1 MRRELIYL
9 ISFVFVAVLATAN
22 RSNGGLAA
30 WWKLDEGSG
39 TTALDSSGN
48 GNDAAFKGAPAWA
61 DNGKFG
67 KAVRFNGTSD
77 YLAAPDSNSLDIKG
91 DQLSIAAWING
102 DAWSGARHI
111 LRKTADSGTGAIY
124 LIRSQ
129 ASTLRVDL
137 GTPAGTTTILGTT
150 VLPVAQWVHVALI
163 YDGTQARIYVN
174 GKLDIAVSVT
184 GAITESNNELRIGRG
199 EPSGYFAGMIDD
211 VRLYNHAMTEAE
223 LQSVMTGTGAKYT
236 YARNPSPADG
246 ALLNQTWGSL
256 SWKAGDFAVTH
267 DVYLGDNFDDV
278 NSGAGGTFRGN
289 QAGTSLFVGF
299 AGSLYPDGLVPGT
312 TYYWRIDEVNAAES
326 NSPWKGPVW
335 SFSIPHNTA
344 YNPNPADGAQFV
356 DPNATFSW
364 TPGFGAKVHTA
375 YFGTSFDDVNAASGG
390 APLGTATC
398 TPGPLQLEK
407 VYYWRVDEF
416 DGSVT
421 YKGDIWAFTTPGAAG
436 SLQPANG
443 AVDVPQ
449 TQILVWTPATTA
461 ASHEV
466 YFGTDRDAVKNATPA
481 LPEYKGS
488 RALGAES
495 YDPGPLAWHSTY
507 YWRIDAVYGTGNTI
521 KGLVWSFTTADFLVV
536 DDIESYND
544 LPETDPASNRIYTKW
559 IDGYGTTTNGAF
571 VGNVDVPLTERN
583 NVHGG
588 TQAMPLSYDNNL
600 KFSEATL
607 TLTGAASD
615 WTREGVGE
623 LSLWFRGAATN
634 AAERMYVVLNGTAVV
649 YHDNPSV
656 TQRGNWTQ
664 WVIPLQ
670 AFADQGVSLTNV
682 TSITVGFGTRGNT
695 TVAGGTGQMYFDDIR
710 LYRSGTP

>member
-1 MRRELIYL
+1 MHRKLTYL
-9 ISFVFVAVLATAN
+9 ISFVLVSALATAN
-22 RSNGGLAA
+22 NANGALVG

-48 GNDAAFKGAPAWA
+48 GNDATFQGAPAWA

-77 YLAAPDSNSLDIKG
+77 YLAAPDSDSLDIKG
-91 DQLSIAAWING
+91 DQLSIAAWINR
-102 DAWSGARHI
+102 DVSGGTRHVV
-111 LRKTADSGTGAIY
+111 RKVGDSGTGAIY
-124 LIRSQ
+124 MIRIQSETVRAILNTGGADVTVQ
-129 ASTLRVDL
+129 GAAA
-137 GTPAGTTTILGTT
+137 PA
-150 VLPVAQWVHVALI
+150 VNQWVHLALV
-163 YDGTQARIYVN
+163 YDGTEARIYLD
-174 GKLDIAVSVT
+174 GKLDGTMSLS

-199 EPSGYFAGMIDD
+199 EPAGYLQGMIDD
-211 VRLYNHAMTEAE
+211 VRLYNHALTETE
-223 LQSVMTGTGAKYT
+223 LQSAMTGTGAKYP

-246 ALLNQTWGSL
+246 ALLNQTWASL
-256 SWKAGDFAVTH
+256 SWKAGDFAATH

-278 NSGAGGTFRGN
+278 NSGAGGTSRGN

-299 AGSLYPDGLVPGT
+299 AGSPYPDGLVPGT
-312 TYYWRIDEVNAAES
+312 TYYWRIDEVNAAEP

-335 SFSIPHNTA
+335 SFSIPSYTA

-390 APLGTATC
+390 APLGAATY
-398 TPGPLQLEK
+398 TPGSLQSEK

-416 DGSVT
+416 DGAVT

-443 AVDVPQ
+443 AVGVPHS
-449 TQILVWTPATTA
+449 QILTWTPATTA

-481 LPEYKGS
+481 SPEYKGS

-495 YDPGPLAWHSTY
+495 YDPGPLVWHSTY
-507 YWRIDAVYGTGNTI
+507 YWRIDAVYSAGNTI

-588 TQAMPLSYDNNL
+588 AQAMPLSYDNNL

-607 TLTGAASD
+607 TLTGAARD
-615 WTREGVGE
+615 WTRESVGE

-634 AAERMYVVLNGTAVV
+634 AAERMYVVLNDTAVV

-682 TSITVGFGTRGNT
+682 TSITIGFGTRGDT
-695 TVAGGTGQMYFDDIR
+695 TVAGGAGQMYFDDIR